1 MSYLPTL
8 PHHLFSFSVF
18 SFHSLFLHFSST
30 YCLSLRGIIFEIPS
44 PERLERF
51 EAKAK
56 QKVARNRP
64 KNGPEDDP
72 KDVITALNTERTVAE
87 NNRRD
92 KETAVNVQCEKY
104 PQLRDGEYVDDEL
117 YHSLLC
123 SVFVDMLKELV
134 REIRASQIYVDPMG
148 IITVRETAKTALR
161 KVDKTV

>member
-1 MSYLPTL
+1 MSLL
-8 PHHLFSFSVF
+8 ILFFFPSVF
-18 SFHSLFLHFSST
+18 FFHFLS
-30 YCLSLRGIIFEIPS
+30 CLYLRGIIFEIPS

-51 EAKAK
+51 EGKAK
-56 QKVARNRP
+56 QKIARNRP

-92 KETAVNVQCEKY
+92 KETAVNVQCEKF
-104 PQLRDGEYVDDEL
+104 PQLRDGEYVDDDL